1 MAKFLLGAALAV
13 LASPVMAQAPAAPA
27 VPEIN
32 VFTPAVVWNSGLQ
45 DIAADYT
52 KKTGVK
58 VTLKNINMGR
68 IVNDMRTG
76 TPVAD
81 VLILPVSFMDGMD
94 AMGATVPGTSQAIG
108 RVMIGLAVPKGK
120 PHADISTPAKLAAAL
135 KAGGTV
141 LYSDPASG
149 SMEARIINDMLRQ
162 NAVFKGVKDKISTKG
177 EGGQALI
184 RGEGDMA
191 LQLICEIVNHP
202 ELELVGPVPV
212 SLHAYLDTAVAV
224 SSRSTQADA
233 AKAFVAYML
242 GSNYDPLW
250 KSKGLDRHPPE

>member
-1 MAKFLLGAALAV
+1 MRTLLLGAMMLGLVTPALA
-13 LASPVMAQAPAAPA
+13 QGT
-27 VPEIN
+27 EIN
-32 VFTPAVVWNSGLQ
+32 VFTPAVVWNAGLQ

-58 VTLKNINMGR
+58 VTIKNLNMGKLVGE
-68 IVNDMRTG
+68 IRTG

-81 VLILPVSFMDGMD
+81 VIVLPVSFMDGMD
-94 AMGATVPGTSQAIG
+94 AMGATVPGTAQEIG
-108 RVMIGLAVPKGK
+108 RVSIGLAVPHGK
-120 PHADISTPAKLAAAL
+120 PHPDISTPAKLAAAL

-141 LYSDPASG
+141 IYSDPASG

-177 EGGQALI
+177 EGGQAVI
-184 RGEGDMA
+184 HGEADMA

-212 SLHAYLDTAVAV
+212 QLHAYLDTRVAV
-224 SSRSTQADA
+224 SSRSAQADA
-233 AKAFVAYML
+233 AKAFITYML

>member
-1 MAKFLLGAALAV
+1 MRTLLLGAMMLGLVTPALA
-13 LASPVMAQAPAAPA
+13 QGT
-27 VPEIN
+27 EIN
-32 VFTPAVVWNSGLQ
+32 VFTPAVVWNAGLQ

-58 VTLKNINMGR
+58 VTIKNLNMGKLVGE
-68 IVNDMRTG
+68 IRTG

-81 VLILPVSFMDGMD
+81 VIVLPVSFMDGMD
-94 AMGATVPGTSQAIG
+94 AMGATVPGTAQEIG
-108 RVMIGLAVPKGK
+108 RVSIGLAVPHGK
-120 PHADISTPAKLAAAL
+120 PHPDISTPAKLAAAL

-141 LYSDPASG
+141 IYSDPASG

-184 RGEGDMA
+184 KGEADMA

-202 ELELVGPVPV
+202 ELDLVGPVPAQ
-212 SLHAYLDTAVAV
+212 LHAYLETSVAV

-233 AKAFVAYML
+233 AKAFITYML

>member
-1 MAKFLLGAALAV
+1 MRKLLLAAAFMGLA
-13 LASPVMAQAPAAPA
+13 APAAA
-27 VPEIN
+27 QGQSQAAEIN
-32 VFTPAVVWNSGLQ
+32 VFTPAVVWNAGLQ

-58 VTLKNINMGR
+58 VTIKNLNMGK
-68 IVNDMRTG
+68 IVGEIRTG

-81 VLILPVSFMDGMD
+81 VIILPVSFMDGMD
-94 AMGATVPGTSQAIG
+94 AMGATVPGTAQDIG
-108 RVMIGLAVPKGK
+108 RVTIGLAVKKGA
-120 PHADISTPAKLAAAL
+120 PHPDISTPAKLAAAL
-135 KAGGTV
+135 KAGGPV
-141 LYSDPASG
+141 IYSDPASG

-177 EGGQALI
+177 EGGQAVI
-184 RGEGDMA
+184 KGEADMA

-212 SLHAYLDTAVAV
+212 QLHAYLDTRVAV

-233 AKAFVAYML
+233 ARAFITYML

>member
-1 MAKFLLGAALAV
+1 MRKFLLAAAFMAPGRARHGAR
-13 LASPVMAQAPAAPA
+13 SQAA
-27 VPEIN
+27 EIN
-32 VFTPAVVWNSGLQ
+32 VFTPAVIWNAGLQ

-58 VTLKNINMGR
+58 VTIKNLNMGK
-68 IVNDMRTG
+68 IVGEIRTG
-76 TPVAD
+76 TPIAD
-81 VLILPVSFMDGMD
+81 VIILPVSFMDGMD
-94 AMGATVPGTSQAIG
+94 AMGATVPGTAQDIG
-108 RVMIGLAVPKGK
+108 RVTIGLAVKKGA
-120 PHADISTPAKLAAAL
+120 PHPDISTPAKLAAVL
-135 KAGGTV
+135 KAGGPV
-141 LYSDPASG
+141 IYSDPASG

-177 EGGQALI
+177 EGGQAVI
-184 RGEGDMA
+184 HGEADMA

-202 ELELVGPVPV
+202 ELDLVGPVPV
-212 SLHAYLDTAVAV
+212 QLHAYLDTRVAV

-233 AKAFVAYML
+233 AKAFITYML

>member
-1 MAKFLLGAALAV
+1 MRTLLLGAMMLGLVTPALA
-13 LASPVMAQAPAAPA
+13 QGT
-27 VPEIN
+27 EIN
-32 VFTPAVVWNSGLQ
+32 VFTPAVVWNAGLQ

-58 VTLKNINMGR
+58 VTIKNLNMGK
-68 IVNDMRTG
+68 IVGEIRTG

-81 VLILPVSFMDGMD
+81 VIVLPVSFMDGMD
-94 AMGATVPGTSQAIG
+94 AMGATVPGTAQEIG
-108 RVMIGLAVPKGK
+108 RVSIGLAVPHGK
-120 PHADISTPAKLAAAL
+120 PHPDISTPAKLAAAL

-141 LYSDPASG
+141 IYSDPASG

-184 RGEGDMA
+184 KGEADMA

-202 ELELVGPVPV
+202 ELDLVGPVPAQ
-212 SLHAYLDTAVAV
+212 LHAYLETSVAV

-233 AKAFVAYML
+233 AKAFITYML

>member
-1 MAKFLLGAALAV
+1 MRKILLAAAFTAL
-13 LASPVMAQAPAAPA
+13 AAPA
-27 VPEIN
+27 MAQGQAAEIN
-32 VFTPAVVWNSGLQ
+32 VFTPAVVWNAGLQ

-58 VTLKNINMGR
+58 VTIKNLNMGK
-68 IVNDMRTG
+68 IVGEIRTG

-81 VLILPVSFMDGMD
+81 VIILPVSFMDGMD
-94 AMGATVPGTSQAIG
+94 AMGATVPGTAQDIG
-108 RVMIGLAVPKGK
+108 RVTIGLAVKKGG
-120 PHADISTPAKLAAAL
+120 PHPDISTPAKLAAAL

-141 LYSDPASG
+141 IYSDPASG

-184 RGEGDMA
+184 RGEADMA

-202 ELELVGPVPV
+202 ELELVGPVPAQ
-212 SLHAYLDTAVAV
+212 LHAYLETRVAV

-233 AKAFVAYML
+233 AKAFITYML

>member
-1 MAKFLLGAALAV
+1 MRKVFLAAAFMGLTAP
-13 LASPVMAQAPAAPA
+13 AMAQGQSQ
-27 VPEIN
+27 EIN
-32 VFTPAVVWNSGLQ
+32 VFTPAVVWNAGLQ

-58 VTLKNINMGR
+58 VTIKNLNMGK
-68 IVNDMRTG
+68 IVGEIRTG
-76 TPVAD
+76 TPIAD
-81 VLILPVSFMDGMD
+81 VIVLPVSFMDGMD
-94 AMGATVPGTSQAIG
+94 AMGATVPGTAQDIG
-108 RVMIGLAVPKGK
+108 RVTIGLAVKKGA
-120 PHADISTPAKLAAAL
+120 PHPDISTPAKLAAAL
-135 KAGGTV
+135 RAGGPV
-141 LYSDPASG
+141 IYSDPASG

-177 EGGQALI
+177 EGGQAVI
-184 RGEGDMA
+184 HGEADMA

-212 SLHAYLDTAVAV
+212 QLHAYLDTRVAV

-233 AKAFVAYML
+233 AKAFITYML
-242 GSNYDPLW
+242 SSNYDPLW

>member
-1 MAKFLLGAALAV
+1 MRKFLLAAAFMAV
-13 LASPVMAQAPAAPA
+13 SVPAMAQSQSQQAT
-27 VPEIN
+27 EIN
-32 VFTPAVVWNSGLQ
+32 VFTPAVVWNAGLQ

-58 VTLKNINMGR
+58 VTIKNLNMGK
-68 IVNDMRTG
+68 IVGEIRTG

-81 VLILPVSFMDGMD
+81 VIILPVSFMDGMD
-94 AMGATVPGTSQAIG
+94 AMGGTVPGTAQDIG
-108 RVMIGLAVPKGK
+108 RVTIGLAVPHGK
-120 PHADISTPAKLAAAL
+120 PHPDISTPAKLAAAL

-162 NAVFKGVKDKISTKG
+162 NAVFKGVKEKISTKG

-184 RGEGDMA
+184 KGEGDMA

-212 SLHAYLDTAVAV
+212 QLHAYLETRVAV

-233 AKAFVAYML
+233 AKAFIAYML

>member
-1 MAKFLLGAALAV
+1 MRKLLLAAAFMGL
-13 LASPVMAQAPAAPA
+13 AAPA
-27 VPEIN
+27 MAQGQGQATEIN
-32 VFTPAVVWNSGLQ
+32 VFTPAVVWNAGLQ

-52 KKTGVK
+52 RKTGVK
-58 VTLKNINMGR
+58 VTIKNLNMGK
-68 IVNDMRTG
+68 IVGEIRTG

-81 VLILPVSFMDGMD
+81 VIVLPVSFMDGMD
-94 AMGATVPGTSQAIG
+94 AMGATVPGTAQDIG
-108 RVMIGLAVPKGK
+108 RVTIGLAVKKGA
-120 PHADISTPAKLAAAL
+120 PHPDISTPAKLAAAL
-135 KAGGTV
+135 KAGGPV
-141 LYSDPASG
+141 IYSDPASG

-177 EGGQALI
+177 EGGQAVI
-184 RGEGDMA
+184 HGEADMA

-202 ELELVGPVPV
+202 ELDLVGPVPV
-212 SLHAYLDTAVAV
+212 QLHAYLDTRVAV

-233 AKAFVAYML
+233 AKAFITYML

>member
-1 MAKFLLGAALAV
+1 MRTLLLGAMMLGLVTPALA
-13 LASPVMAQAPAAPA
+13 QGT
-27 VPEIN
+27 EIN
-32 VFTPAVVWNSGLQ
+32 VFTPAVVWNAGLQ

-58 VTLKNINMGR
+58 VTIKNLNMGKLVGE
-68 IVNDMRTG
+68 IRTG

-81 VLILPVSFMDGMD
+81 VIVLPVSFMDGMD
-94 AMGATVPGTSQAIG
+94 AMGATVPGTAQEIG
-108 RVMIGLAVPKGK
+108 RVSIGLAVPHGK
-120 PHADISTPAKLAAAL
+120 PHPDISTPAKLAAAL

-141 LYSDPASG
+141 IYSDPASG
-149 SMEARIINDMLRQ
+149 SMEARIVNDMLRQ

-184 RGEGDMA
+184 KGEADMA

-202 ELELVGPVPV
+202 ELDLVGPVPAQ
-212 SLHAYLDTAVAV
+212 LHAYLETSVAV

-233 AKAFVAYML
+233 AKAFITYML

>member
-1 MAKFLLGAALAV
+1 MMLGLVTPALA
-13 LASPVMAQAPAAPA
+13 QGT
-27 VPEIN
+27 EIN
-32 VFTPAVVWNSGLQ
+32 VFTPAVVWNAGLQ

-58 VTLKNINMGR
+58 VTIKNLNMGKLVGE
-68 IVNDMRTG
+68 IRTG

-81 VLILPVSFMDGMD
+81 VIVLPVSFMDGMD
-94 AMGATVPGTSQAIG
+94 AMGATVPGTAQEIG
-108 RVMIGLAVPKGK
+108 RVSIGLAVPHGK
-120 PHADISTPAKLAAAL
+120 PHPDISTPAKLAAAL

-141 LYSDPASG
+141 IYSDPASG

-184 RGEGDMA
+184 KGEADMA

-202 ELELVGPVPV
+202 ELDLVGPVPAQ
-212 SLHAYLDTAVAV
+212 LHAYLETSVAV

-233 AKAFVAYML
+233 AKAFITYML

>member
-1 MAKFLLGAALAV
+1 M
-13 LASPVMAQAPAAPA
+13 
-27 VPEIN
+27 
-32 VFTPAVVWNSGLQ
+32 VWNAGLQ

-52 KKTGVK
+52 KQTGLK
-58 VTLKNINMGR
+58 VTIKNLNMGR

-81 VLILPVSFMDGMD
+81 VLILPVSFMEGME
-94 AMGATVPGTSQAIG
+94 AMGATVPGTSQEIG
-108 RVMIGLAVPKGK
+108 RVSIGLAFPAGK
-120 PHADISTPAKLAAAL
+120 PRPNISTPAKLAAVL
-135 KAGGTV
+135 KTGTV

-202 ELELVGPVPV
+202 ELELVGAVPV
-212 SLHAYLDTAVAV
+212 QLHAYLDTAVAV

-233 AKAFVAYML
+233 AKSFIAYML
-242 GSNYDPLW
+242 RPDHTALW
-250 KSKGLDRHPPE
+250 KSKGLERKL

>member
-1 MAKFLLGAALAV
+1 MRTLLLGAMMLGLTAPA
-13 LASPVMAQAPAAPA
+13 MAQSQSQQAT
-27 VPEIN
+27 EIN
-32 VFTPAVVWNSGLQ
+32 VFTPAVVWNAGLQ

-58 VTLKNINMGR
+58 VTIKNLNMGK
-68 IVNDMRTG
+68 IVGEIRTG

-81 VLILPVSFMDGMD
+81 VIVLPVSFMDGMD
-94 AMGATVPGTSQAIG
+94 AMGATVPGTAQDIG
-108 RVMIGLAVPKGK
+108 RVTIGLAVKKGA
-120 PHADISTPAKLAAAL
+120 PHPDISTPAKLAAAL
-135 KAGGTV
+135 RAGGPV
-141 LYSDPASG
+141 IYSDPASG

-177 EGGQALI
+177 EGGQAVI
-184 RGEGDMA
+184 RGEADMA

-212 SLHAYLDTAVAV
+212 QLHAYLDTRVAV
-224 SSRSTQADA
+224 SSRSAQADA
-233 AKAFVAYML
+233 AKAFITYML

>member
-1 MAKFLLGAALAV
+1 MRKLLLAAAFTAL
-13 LASPVMAQAPAAPA
+13 AAPA
-27 VPEIN
+27 MAQGQSQATEIN
-32 VFTPAVVWNSGLQ
+32 VFTPAVVWNAGLQ

-58 VTLKNINMGR
+58 VTIKNLNMGK
-68 IVNDMRTG
+68 IVGEIRTG

-81 VLILPVSFMDGMD
+81 VIILPVSFMDGMD
-94 AMGATVPGTSQAIG
+94 AMDATVPGTAQDIG
-108 RVMIGLAVPKGK
+108 RVTIGLAVKKGA
-120 PHADISTPAKLAAAL
+120 PHPDISTPAKLAAAL
-135 KAGGTV
+135 KAGGPV
-141 LYSDPASG
+141 IYSDPASG

-177 EGGQALI
+177 EGGQAVI
-184 RGEGDMA
+184 KGEADMA

-202 ELELVGPVPV
+202 ELDLVGPVPAQ
-212 SLHAYLDTAVAV
+212 LHAYLETRVAV

-233 AKAFVAYML
+233 SKAFITYML

>member
-1 MAKFLLGAALAV
+1 MRTLLLGAMMLGLVTPALA
-13 LASPVMAQAPAAPA
+13 QGT
-27 VPEIN
+27 EIN
-32 VFTPAVVWNSGLQ
+32 VFTPAVVWNAGLQ

-58 VTLKNINMGR
+58 VTLKNLNMGK
-68 IVNDMRTG
+68 IVGEIRTG
-76 TPVAD
+76 TPIAD
-81 VLILPVSFMDGMD
+81 VIVLPVSFMDGMD
-94 AMGATVPGTSQAIG
+94 AMGATVPGTAQDIG
-108 RVMIGLAVPKGK
+108 RVTIGLAVKKGA
-120 PHADISTPAKLAAAL
+120 PHPDISTPAKLAAAL
-135 KAGGTV
+135 RAGGPV
-141 LYSDPASG
+141 IYSDPASG

-177 EGGQALI
+177 EGGQAVI
-184 RGEGDMA
+184 RGEADMA

-212 SLHAYLDTAVAV
+212 QLHAYLDTRVAV
-224 SSRSTQADA
+224 SSRSAQADA
-233 AKAFVAYML
+233 AKAFITYML

>member
-1 MAKFLLGAALAV
+1 MMLGLTAPA
-13 LASPVMAQAPAAPA
+13 MAQSQSQQAT
-27 VPEIN
+27 EIN
-32 VFTPAVVWNSGLQ
+32 VFTPAVVWNAGLQ

-58 VTLKNINMGR
+58 VTLKNLNMGK
-68 IVNDMRTG
+68 IVGEIRTG
-76 TPVAD
+76 TPIAD
-81 VLILPVSFMDGMD
+81 VIVLPVSFMDGMD
-94 AMGATVPGTSQAIG
+94 AMGATVPGTAQDIG
-108 RVMIGLAVPKGK
+108 RVTIGLAAKKGA
-120 PHADISTPAKLAAAL
+120 PHPDISTPAKLAAAL
-135 KAGGTV
+135 KVGGTV
-141 LYSDPASG
+141 IYSDPASG

-184 RGEGDMA
+184 RGEADMA

-212 SLHAYLDTAVAV
+212 QLHAYLDTRVAV

-233 AKAFVAYML
+233 AKAFITYML

>member
-1 MAKFLLGAALAV
+1 MMLGLVTPALA
-13 LASPVMAQAPAAPA
+13 QGT
-27 VPEIN
+27 EIN
-32 VFTPAVVWNSGLQ
+32 VFTPAVVWNAGLQ

-58 VTLKNINMGR
+58 VTIKNLNMGKLVGE
-68 IVNDMRTG
+68 IRTG

-81 VLILPVSFMDGMD
+81 VIVLPVSFMDGMD
-94 AMGATVPGTSQAIG
+94 AMGATVPGTAREIG
-108 RVMIGLAVPKGK
+108 RVSIGLAVPHGK
-120 PHADISTPAKLAAAL
+120 PHPDISTPAKLAAAL

-141 LYSDPASG
+141 IYSDPASG

-184 RGEGDMA
+184 KGEADMA

-202 ELELVGPVPV
+202 ELDLVGPVPAQ
-212 SLHAYLDTAVAV
+212 LHAYLETSVAV

-233 AKAFVAYML
+233 AKAFITYML

>member
-1 MAKFLLGAALAV
+1 MRTLLLGAMMLGLVTPALA
-13 LASPVMAQAPAAPA
+13 QGT
-27 VPEIN
+27 EIN
-32 VFTPAVVWNSGLQ
+32 VFTPAVVWNAGLQ

-58 VTLKNINMGR
+58 VTIKNLNMGKLVGE
-68 IVNDMRTG
+68 IRTG

-81 VLILPVSFMDGMD
+81 VIVLPVSFMDGMD
-94 AMGATVPGTSQAIG
+94 AMGATVPGTAQEIG
-108 RVMIGLAVPKGK
+108 RVSIGLAVPHGK
-120 PHADISTPAKLAAAL
+120 PHPDISTPAKLAAAL

-141 LYSDPASG
+141 IYSDPASG

-184 RGEGDMA
+184 RGEADMA

-202 ELELVGPVPV
+202 ELDLVGPVPAQ
-212 SLHAYLDTAVAV
+212 LHAYLETSVAV

-233 AKAFVAYML
+233 AKAFITYML
-242 GSNYDPLW
+242 ASNYDPLW

>member
-1 MAKFLLGAALAV
+1 MRKFLLGAALAM
-13 LASPVMAQAPAAPA
+13 LATPALAQGT
-27 VPEIN
+27 EIN
-32 VFTPAVVWNSGLQ
+32 VFTPAVVWNAGLQ

-58 VTLKNINMGR
+58 VTIKNLNMGK
-68 IVNDMRTG
+68 IVGEMRTG

-94 AMGATVPGTSQAIG
+94 AMGATVPGTSQPIG
-108 RVMIGLAVPKGK
+108 RVTIGLAVKKGG
-120 PHADISTPAKLAAAL
+120 PHPDISTPAKLAAAL

-141 LYSDPASG
+141 IYSDPASG

-162 NAVFKGVKDKISTKG
+162 NAIFKGVHDKISTKG

-184 RGEGDMA
+184 KGEADMA

-202 ELELVGPVPV
+202 ELDLVGPVPAQ
-212 SLHAYLDTAVAV
+212 LHAYLETSVAV

-233 AKAFVAYML
+233 AKAFVTYML
-242 GSNYDPLW
+242 QAQYDPLW

>member
-1 MAKFLLGAALAV
+1 MRTLLLGAMMLGLVTPALA
-13 LASPVMAQAPAAPA
+13 QGT
-27 VPEIN
+27 EIN
-32 VFTPAVVWNSGLQ
+32 VFTPAVVWNAGLQ

-58 VTLKNINMGR
+58 VTIKNLNMGKLVGE
-68 IVNDMRTG
+68 IRTG

-81 VLILPVSFMDGMD
+81 VIVLPVSFMDGMD
-94 AMGATVPGTSQAIG
+94 AMGATVPGTAQEIG
-108 RVMIGLAVPKGK
+108 RVSIGLAVPHGK
-120 PHADISTPAKLAAAL
+120 PHPDISTPAKLAAAL

-141 LYSDPASG
+141 IYSDPASG

-184 RGEGDMA
+184 KGEADMA

-202 ELELVGPVPV
+202 ELDLVGPVPAQ
-212 SLHAYLDTAVAV
+212 LHAYLETSVAV
-224 SSRSTQADA
+224 SSRSTRADA
-233 AKAFVAYML
+233 AKAFITYML

>member
-1 MAKFLLGAALAV
+1 MRTLLLGAMMLGLAV
-13 LASPVMAQAPAAPA
+13 PAMAQGQSQGA
-27 VPEIN
+27 EIN
-32 VFTPAVVWNSGLQ
+32 VFTPAVVWNAGLQ

-58 VTLKNINMGR
+58 VTLKNLNMGK
-68 IVNDMRTG
+68 IVGEIRTG
-76 TPVAD
+76 TPIAD
-81 VLILPVSFMDGMD
+81 VIVLPVSFMDGMD
-94 AMGATVPGTSQAIG
+94 AMGATVPGTAQDIG
-108 RVMIGLAVPKGK
+108 RVTIGLAVKKGA
-120 PHADISTPAKLAAAL
+120 PHPDISTPAKLAAAL
-135 KAGGTV
+135 RAGGPV
-141 LYSDPASG
+141 IYSDPASG

-177 EGGQALI
+177 EGGQAVI
-184 RGEGDMA
+184 HGEADMA

-212 SLHAYLDTAVAV
+212 QLHAYLDTRVAV
-224 SSRSTQADA
+224 SSRSAQADA
-233 AKAFVAYML
+233 AKAFITYML

>member
-1 MAKFLLGAALAV
+1 MRKFLLAV
-13 LASPVMAQAPAAPA
+13 AFVGLAAPA
-27 VPEIN
+27 MAQGAEIN
-32 VFTPAVVWNSGLQ
+32 VFTPAVVWNAGLQ

-58 VTLKNINMGR
+58 VTIKNLNMGK
-68 IVNDMRTG
+68 IVGEIRTG

-81 VLILPVSFMDGMD
+81 VIILPVSFMDGME
-94 AMGATVPGTSQAIG
+94 AMGAAVPGTAQDIG
-108 RVMIGLAVPKGK
+108 RVTIGLAVKKGG
-120 PHADISTPAKLAAAL
+120 PHPDISTPAKLAAAL

-141 LYSDPASG
+141 IYSDPASG

-184 RGEGDMA
+184 RGEADMA

-202 ELELVGPVPV
+202 ELDLVGPVPAQ
-212 SLHAYLDTAVAV
+212 LHAYLETSVAV

-233 AKAFVAYML
+233 AKAFITYML
-242 GSNYDPLW
+242 ASNYDPLW

>member
-1 MAKFLLGAALAV
+1 MRTLILGAMMLGLATPALA
-13 LASPVMAQAPAAPA
+13 QGT
-27 VPEIN
+27 EIN
-32 VFTPAVVWNSGLQ
+32 VFTPAVVWNAGLQ

-58 VTLKNINMGR
+58 VTIKNLNMGKLVGE
-68 IVNDMRTG
+68 IRTG
-76 TPVAD
+76 TPIAD
-81 VLILPVSFMDGMD
+81 VIIMPVSFMDGMD
-94 AMGATVPGTSQAIG
+94 AMGATVPGTAQDIG
-108 RVMIGLAVPKGK
+108 RVTIGLAVKKGG
-120 PHADISTPAKLAAAL
+120 PHPDISTPAKLAAAL

-141 LYSDPASG
+141 IYSDPASG

-184 RGEGDMA
+184 KGEADMA

-202 ELELVGPVPV
+202 ELELVGPVPAQ
-212 SLHAYLDTAVAV
+212 LHAYLETSVAV

-233 AKAFVAYML
+233 AKAFITYML
-242 GSNYDPLW
+242 ASNYDPLW

>member
-1 MAKFLLGAALAV
+1 MRRFLLAAIFMGL
-13 LASPVMAQAPAAPA
+13 AAPA
-27 VPEIN
+27 MAQGTEIN
-32 VFTPAVVWNSGLQ
+32 VFTPAVVWNAGLQ

-58 VTLKNINMGR
+58 VTIKNLNMGK
-68 IVNDMRTG
+68 IVGEIRTG

-81 VLILPVSFMDGMD
+81 VIVLPVSFMDGMD
-94 AMGATVPGTSQAIG
+94 AMGATVPGSAQDIG
-108 RVMIGLAVPKGK
+108 RVTIGLAVKKGA
-120 PHADISTPAKLAAAL
+120 PHPDISTPAKLAVAL
-135 KAGGTV
+135 KAGGPV
-141 LYSDPASG
+141 IYSDPASG

-177 EGGQALI
+177 EGGQAVI
-184 RGEGDMA
+184 KGEADMA

-202 ELELVGPVPV
+202 ELDLVGPVPV
-212 SLHAYLDTAVAV
+212 QLHAYLDTRVAV

-233 AKAFVAYML
+233 SKAFIAYML

>member
-1 MAKFLLGAALAV
+1 MRTLLLGAMMLGLVTPALA
-13 LASPVMAQAPAAPA
+13 QGT
-27 VPEIN
+27 EIN
-32 VFTPAVVWNSGLQ
+32 VFTPAVVWNAGLQ

-58 VTLKNINMGR
+58 VTIKNLNMGKLVGE
-68 IVNDMRTG
+68 IRTG

-81 VLILPVSFMDGMD
+81 VIVLPVSFMDGMD
-94 AMGATVPGTSQAIG
+94 AMGATVPGTAREIG
-108 RVMIGLAVPKGK
+108 RVSIGLAVPHGK
-120 PHADISTPAKLAAAL
+120 PHPDISTPAKLAAAL

-141 LYSDPASG
+141 IYSDPASG

-184 RGEGDMA
+184 KGEADMA

-202 ELELVGPVPV
+202 ELDLVGPVPAQ
-212 SLHAYLDTAVAV
+212 LHAYLETSVAV

-233 AKAFVAYML
+233 AKAFITYML